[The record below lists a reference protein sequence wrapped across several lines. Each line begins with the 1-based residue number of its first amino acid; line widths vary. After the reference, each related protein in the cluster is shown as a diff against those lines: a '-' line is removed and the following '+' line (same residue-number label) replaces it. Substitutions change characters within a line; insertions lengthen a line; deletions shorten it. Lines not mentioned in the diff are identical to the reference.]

1 MMIESI
7 KPTRRAFTLLELLV
21 VIGIIALLAA
31 LVLGVSTAV
40 IRNSERRQVETMFQ
54 ALDQAVNEFE
64 NARNQKITF
73 KRLNDP
79 DGIYDV
85 VELDVQGPYLMVCL
99 LNGMDVDGGG
109 SQPFRPL
116 LLSHEP
122 SHQILK
128 RIDPDFLRRDAA
140 ATLPS
145 TAYVTNPT
153 GINRSE
159 LVDPWGNRV
168 GVSFPGRPKRAG
180 ETGDADGTVRTS
192 DENFFGPCRDRRILY
207 VSAGPDGDFE
217 TREDN
222 IYSYEPI
229 WPVPA
234 EQ

>member
-1 MMIESI
+1 MMKIS
-7 KPTRRAFTLLELLV
+7 TRRAFTLLELLV

-31 LVLGVSTAV
+31 LVLGVSTSV
-40 IRNSERRQVETMFQ
+40 IRNSERRQVESMFQ

-73 KRLNDP
+73 KRENDP

-85 VELDVQGPYLMVCL
+85 VELDLGGAYLMVAL

-116 LLSHEP
+116 LLAHEP

-128 RIDPDFLRRDAA
+128 RIDPAFLRRDATP
-140 ATLPS
+140 TLPPV
-145 TAYVTNPT
+145 AYVPNPAGTN
-153 GINRSE
+153 RVE
-159 LVDPWGNRV
+159 LVDPWGSRI
-168 GVSFPGRPKRAG
+168 GVAFPGRPKRPG
-180 ETGDADGTVRTS
+180 ETGDVDGTVRTS
-192 DENFFGPCRDRRILY
+192 DENFFGVCRDRRILY
-207 VSAGPDGDFE
+207 VSAGADGNFE